1 MASERFIWSA
11 ELQKWCPPSQ
21 ALAARPRYDSRSDL
35 PCPHVI
41 SDHLPDIINHADG
54 KLYDSKSS
62 YYAAVK
68 AAGCEVVG
76 NDPAFADP
84 KGPDNTPKG
93 IEQDISDA
101 YDQVVGV

>member
-1 MASERFIWSA
+1 MALRFIWSG
-11 ELQKWCPPSQ
+11 ELQKWCEP
-21 ALAARPRYDSRSDL
+21 AEAFAARPRHDTRSSL
-35 PCPHVI
+35 PSPNII
-41 SDHLPDIINHADG
+41 SDSLPDIVNHADG
-54 KLYDSKSS
+54 RIYDSKSN

-76 NDPAFADP
+76 NDPAFAEG
-84 KGPDNTPKG
+84 KIPDTTPRG

>member
-1 MASERFIWSA
+1 MKYIWSNELGRFA
-11 ELQKWCPPSQ
+11 EP
-21 ALAARPRYDSRSDL
+21 AEAYAARPRYDIRSDL
-35 PCPHVI
+35 PRPYIV
-41 SDHLPDIINHADG
+41 SDSLPDIVNHADG
-54 KLYDSKSS
+54 KIYDSKSN

-76 NDPAFADP
+76 NDPAFAEG
-84 KGPDNTPKG
+84 KVPDTTPRG